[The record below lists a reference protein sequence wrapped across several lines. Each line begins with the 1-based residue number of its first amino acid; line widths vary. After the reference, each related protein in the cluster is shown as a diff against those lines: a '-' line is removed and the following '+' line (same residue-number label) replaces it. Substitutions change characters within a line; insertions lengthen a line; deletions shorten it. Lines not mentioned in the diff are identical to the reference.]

1 MAAGLGTR
9 FGRQTEKIPKGFIE
23 VGGKPM
29 VVRSV
34 ETLLECGMDRILIG
48 TGYKR
53 KHTRP

>member
-23 VGGKPM
+23 VGGNPM

-48 TGYKR
+48 TGSK
-53 KHTRP
+53 K